1 MMRPTFVSSKHCYT
15 RHRANFAQQKLASKS
30 EATLSNALRSAA
42 PKTTSRSLTPTPSPR
57 NSFAD
62 TRPVPTAPVASLSS
76 ALSLLVVIGRRRSG
90 QTIQVVPSGIS
101 AFQNASEIIY
111 PPLYRLR
118 SWPHPPEEEPQRPL
132 PRVTL
137 IVRDLYKTAI
147 NKFGLWREYLHRPSY
162 EPDSLI
168 SIEDLA
174 NPGLREAP
182 TVTDP
187 RIPPEQPTSFINK
200 TISLLM
206 AWFNNGNPQ
215 KSEAELNALVRD
227 VLLHPD
233 FDVTELEDFDAGRAN
248 KQADKDARAA
258 LPLLQDFKET
268 MVEIEVPSGVA
279 GVPPM
284 KTCSWPLS
292 SEPDLFH
299 EVCKGAAEEIRV
311 FSELYNSDAFIAEHD
326 RIQRHGKLP
335 PDDLCCTREKIIAAL
350 MFWSDSTHLA
360 NFGAAK
366 LWPIYMLFGNL
377 FKYIRCIPGA
387 GAEHHVAF
395 IPSLPDTIQD
405 KISKF
410 HAKWGT
416 QKSEILTHCRR
427 ELMHAVW
434 ELLLD
439 DEFLHAYTYGIVI
452 MCRDGIERRVYPRI
466 FTYSADYPEK
476 VLLATIRD
484 GGGCPCPRCLTPKS
498 QLHLMGYVRDISVR
512 LSNPRKYL
520 SNFVELARHRIY
532 TLGQGIGSKAV
543 DDLLKESSSVPT
555 VNAFIKRLGSDFD
568 LHQMLVVDFMH
579 EFELGVWKNIFTHLI
594 RLLLALPDGVAKVAE
609 LDSRYRHIPT
619 FGKAKIRRFATN
631 SSEMK
636 KMSPR
641 DFENLLKCAIPVFN
655 GLFPPEDNDKVLL
668 LLYRLVEWHMFA
680 KLRMQTEP
688 TIDHLEKLTAE
699 LGRVTRDF
707 KQKLHAEDESN
718 AVLKLHPRP

>member
-1 MMRPTFVSSKHCYT
+1 M
-15 RHRANFAQQKLASKS
+15 
-30 EATLSNALRSAA
+30 
-42 PKTTSRSLTPTPSPR
+42 
-57 NSFAD
+57 
-62 TRPVPTAPVASLSS
+62 
-76 ALSLLVVIGRRRSG
+76 
-90 QTIQVVPSGIS
+90 
-101 AFQNASEIIY
+101 
-111 PPLYRLR
+111 
-118 SWPHPPEEEPQRPL
+118 
-132 PRVTL
+132 
-137 IVRDLYKTAI
+137 

-162 EPDSLI
+162 DPDSLI

-174 NPGLREAP
+174 NPGFRETP

-187 RIPPEQPTSFINK
+187 CIPPEQPTSFINK

-258 LPLLQDFKET
+258 LPLFQDFKET

-284 KTCSWPLS
+284 KTSVPG
-292 SEPDLFH
+292 LFH
-299 EVCKGAAEEIRV
+299 RSLTSIIKAAFTEPLADHFHFSPFKLFYEVRKGAAEKIRV

-377 FKYIRCIPGA
+377 SKYIRCIPGA

-395 IPSLPDTIQD
+395 IPSVCVHCFSARLKLKSNSKLPDTIQD

-476 VLLATIRD
+476 
-484 GGGCPCPRCLTPKS
+484 
-498 QLHLMGYVRDISVR
+498 
-512 LSNPRKYL
+512 
-520 SNFVELARHRIY
+520 
-532 TLGQGIGSKAV
+532 
-543 DDLLKESSSVPT
+543 
-555 VNAFIKRLGSDFD
+555 
-568 LHQMLVVDFMH
+568 
-579 EFELGVWKNIFTHLI
+579 
-594 RLLLALPDGVAKVAE
+594 
-609 LDSRYRHIPT
+609 
-619 FGKAKIRRFATN
+619 
-631 SSEMK
+631 
-636 KMSPR
+636 
-641 DFENLLKCAIPVFN
+641 
-655 GLFPPEDNDKVLL
+655 
-668 LLYRLVEWHMFA
+668 
-680 KLRMQTEP
+680 
-688 TIDHLEKLTAE
+688 
-699 LGRVTRDF
+699 
-707 KQKLHAEDESN
+707 
-718 AVLKLHPRP
+718 